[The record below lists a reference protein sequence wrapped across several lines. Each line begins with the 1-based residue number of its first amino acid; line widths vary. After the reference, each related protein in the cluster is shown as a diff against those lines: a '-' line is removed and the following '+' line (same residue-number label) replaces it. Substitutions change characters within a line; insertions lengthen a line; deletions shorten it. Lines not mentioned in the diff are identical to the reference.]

1 MKKLEE
7 LTNKYFAQYKAE
19 NYTHW
24 NFIEYLKHLC
34 RINLEERTQ
43 IMQVIAHEQYID
55 NLIYDLQTT

>member
-24 NFIEYLKHLC
+24 NFVEYLQHLC

-55 NLIYDLQTT
+55 ELLYDLKTA

>member
-24 NFIEYLKHLC
+24 NFIEYLQYLC

-55 NLIYDLQTT
+55 NLLYDLQTT

>member
-24 NFIEYLKHLC
+24 DFIEYLQHLC

-55 NLIYDLQTT
+55 NLLYDLQTT

>member
-24 NFIEYLKHLC
+24 NFIEYLQHLA
-34 RINLEERTQ
+34 RIQGEDRTG

-55 NLIYDLQTT
+55 NLLYDLQTT

>member
-24 NFIEYLKHLC
+24 DFIEYLQHLC

-55 NLIYDLQTT
+55 ELLYDLKTA

>member
-24 NFIEYLKHLC
+24 SFIEYLQHLC

-55 NLIYDLQTT
+55 ELLYDLKFA